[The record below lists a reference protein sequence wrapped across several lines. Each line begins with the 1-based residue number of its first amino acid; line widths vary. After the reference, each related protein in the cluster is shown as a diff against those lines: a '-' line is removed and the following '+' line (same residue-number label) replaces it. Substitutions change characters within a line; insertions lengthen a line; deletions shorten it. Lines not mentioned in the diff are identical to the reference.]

1 MEKKRWN
8 KVHFCFNSHTRSGQ
22 KRSWLIPQPMGNDA
36 IAFAPG
42 KVVCGRWKVLSRLG
56 AGGCGSVYKVEDLQR
71 KGYIAALKVE
81 PIVEDDPG
89 VLKLEAAVLKK
100 LADRKNV
107 IRLLMS
113 GKRSKYS
120 FIVMTICG
128 SDLMSLKKKSP
139 EGFSESTILR
149 IGIHALYAIK
159 QLHEIGFVH
168 RDVKPGNM
176 MNGATGRD
184 RRIIFLIDYGMV
196 RNFVVRNAKG
206 ISLRK
211 PRKNVLLRG
220 TLRYCSLS
228 VHRRLE
234 QGRVDDLWA
243 MLYMLGELYV
253 GLPWNR
259 ITVEKEIVK
268 MKERETDENVF
279 RECPEEFVA
288 MAKYLRTLNYQDRP
302 DYYKI
307 YKWFIGAMKRE
318 NYTFSEKYE
327 WEDDSMFTAKLN
339 TALDYSVREKST
351 KKSLEGYEKEALL
364 YTNIHEHNFKEVI
377 LSL

>member
-1 MEKKRWN
+1 
-8 KVHFCFNSHTRSGQ
+8 
-22 KRSWLIPQPMGNDA
+22 
-36 IAFAPG
+36 
-42 KVVCGRWKVLSRLG
+42 
-56 AGGCGSVYKVEDLQR
+56 
-71 KGYIAALKVE
+71 
-81 PIVEDDPG
+81 
-89 VLKLEAAVLKK
+89 
-100 LADRKNV
+100 
-107 IRLLMS
+107 
-113 GKRSKYS
+113 
-120 FIVMTICG
+120 MTICG

-176 MNGATGRD
+176 MNGANGRD
-184 RRIIFLIDYGMV
+184 RRIIFLIDYGNHSYPYSMLPYLIRFFGGMV
-196 RNFVVRNAKG
+196 RNFVVRDAKG
-206 ISLRK
+206 ISMRK

-228 VHRRLE
+228 VHKRLE

-268 MKERETDENVF
+268 IKEAETDENVF
-279 RECPEEFVA
+279 KECPEEFVA
-288 MAKYLRTLNYQDRP
+288 VAKYLRTLNYQDRP
-302 DYYKI
+302 DYFKI
-307 YKWFIGAMKRE
+307 YTWVRSALEEVFMGAMKRE
-318 NYTFSEKYE
+318 KYTFSDKYE

-339 TALDYSVREKST
+339 TALDYSNREKSS
-351 KKSLEGYEKEALL
+351 KKSLEGEAMRYDKEALL
-364 YTNIHEHNFKEVI
+364 YTNIHEDNFKEVI
-377 LSL
+377 LHL

>member
-1 MEKKRWN
+1 
-8 KVHFCFNSHTRSGQ
+8 
-22 KRSWLIPQPMGNDA
+22 MGNEA
-36 IAFAPG
+36 ITFAAG
-42 KVVCGRWKVLSRLG
+42 KVVCGRWRVISRLG
-56 AGGCGSVYKVEDLQR
+56 AGGCGSVYKVEDLQQ

-81 PIVEDDPG
+81 AIVEDDSG

-100 LADRKNV
+100 LADRKNFHSNDYM
-107 IRLLMS
+107 RL
-113 GKRSKYS
+113 
-120 FIVMTICG
+120 G
-128 SDLMSLKKKSP
+128 SDVTEEEIARRSVVSY
-139 EGFSESTILR
+139 R
-149 IGIHALYAIK
+149 IPAVISKPL

-176 MNGATGRD
+176 MNGASGRD

-196 RNFVVRNAKG
+196 RNFVIRGAKG
-206 ISLRK
+206 ISMRK

-268 MKERETDENVF
+268 IKESETDENVF
-279 RECPEEFVA
+279 KF
-288 MAKYLRTLNYQDRP
+288 M
-302 DYYKI
+302 
-307 YKWFIGAMKRE
+307 GAMKRE
-318 NYTFSEKYE
+318 KYTFSDKYD
-327 WEDDSMFTAKLN
+327 WEDDSVFAAKLN
-339 TALDYSVREKST
+339 TAIDYSTREKKT
-351 KKSLEGYEKEALL
+351 KKALEGYEKEALL
-364 YTNIHEHNFKEVI
+364 YTNIHERNFKEVV
-377 LSL
+377 LEL

>member
-1 MEKKRWN
+1 M
-8 KVHFCFNSHTRSGQ
+8 GQ
-22 KRSWLIPQPMGNDA
+22 DA
-36 IAFAPG
+36 IAFAAG
-42 KVVCGRWKVLSRLG
+42 KIVCGRWKVLSRLG
-56 AGGCGSVYKVEDLQR
+56 AGGCGSVYKVEDMQR
-71 KGYIAALKVE
+71 KGYIAALKAE
-81 PIVEDDPG
+81 AIVEDDSG

-107 IRLLMS
+107 IRLLQS

-176 MNGATGRD
+176 MNGANGRD

-196 RNFVVRNAKG
+196 RNFVVRDAKG
-206 ISLRK
+206 ISMRK

-268 MKERETDENVF
+268 IKEAETDENVF
-279 RECPEEFVA
+279 KECPEEFVA
-288 MAKYLRTLNYQDRP
+288 VAKYLRTLNYQDRP
-302 DYYKI
+302 DYFKI
-307 YKWFIGAMKRE
+307 YTWFMGAMKRE
-318 NYTFSEKYE
+318 KYTFSDKYE
-327 WEDDSMFTAKLN
+327 WEDDSIFTAKLN
-339 TALDYSVREKST
+339 TALDYSNREKSS
-351 KKSLEGYEKEALL
+351 KKALEGYDKEALL
-364 YTNIHEHNFKEVI
+364 YTNIHENNFKEVI
-377 LSL
+377 LKL

>member
-1 MEKKRWN
+1 M
-8 KVHFCFNSHTRSGQ
+8 VQ
-22 KRSWLIPQPMGNDA
+22 DA
-36 IAFAPG
+36 IVFANG
-42 KVVCGRWKVLSRLG
+42 KIVCGRWKVLSRLG
-56 AGGCGSVYKVEDLQR
+56 AGGCGSVYKVEDVQR
-71 KGYIAALKVE
+71 KGYIAALKAE
-81 PIVEDDPG
+81 AIVEDDSG

-107 IRLLMS
+107 IRLLQS

-176 MNGATGRD
+176 MNGANGRD

-196 RNFVVRNAKG
+196 RNFVVRDAKG
-206 ISLRK
+206 ISMRK

-228 VHRRLE
+228 VHKRLE

-268 MKERETDENVF
+268 IKEAETDENVF
-279 RECPEEFVA
+279 KECPEEFVA
-288 MAKYLRTLNYQDRP
+288 VAKYLRTLNYQDRP
-302 DYYKI
+302 DYFKI
-307 YKWFIGAMKRE
+307 YTWVRSALEEVFMGAMKRE
-318 NYTFSEKYE
+318 KYTFSDKYE

-339 TALDYSVREKST
+339 TALDYSNREKSS
-351 KKSLEGYEKEALL
+351 KKSLEGGAMRFLCVSDVIDPISGYDKEALL
-364 YTNIHEHNFKEVI
+364 YTNIHEDNFKEVI
-377 LSL
+377 LHL